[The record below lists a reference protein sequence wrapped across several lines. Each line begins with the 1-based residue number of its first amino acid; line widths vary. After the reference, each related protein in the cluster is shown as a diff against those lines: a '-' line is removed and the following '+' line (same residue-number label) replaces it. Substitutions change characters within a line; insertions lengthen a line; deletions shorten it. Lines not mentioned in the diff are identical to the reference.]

1 MDRKAKYKPQEKVS
15 KFVLRLP
22 DTYDSA
28 LKGLVE
34 KGAAKSKN
42 ELIVEVIALFLS
54 DLRAKAEKEL
64 SSLNTHNRKEN

>member
-1 MDRKAKYKPQEKVS
+1 MGRKVKYKPQEKIS

-22 DTYDSA
+22 DMYDLV

-42 ELIVEVIALFLS
+42 ELIVEIIGVFIS
-54 DLRAKAEKEL
+54 DLRKRAEIAVKL
-64 SSLNTHNRKEN
+64 G